1 MRKDYLTIHSISEG
15 EAVFNQM
22 KSSGK
27 LYKKFKS
34 SDKLTLLTAH
44 EYDQFNREGGK
55 RYKLS
60 QYHDK
65 QLLLEQNLDFLGVD
79 VWNICKEV
87 PFKQTVDGKWRH
99 ILKPLWIHELIKS
112 KKITT
117 EYVMFVDAP
126 DVIFVDNPEFAI
138 DILKE
143 YNAKLLFN
151 VTRFLG
157 GYACM
162 PDKLKWSDS
171 IYGAGKYINSGIY
184 VAETSFLF
192 EVLEQVIKYYTP
204 DAVSKV
210 ENLQLGEGLPG
221 NNNYCNRL
229 PNFPLGA
236 DCQIIFRYL
245 HDKFYPNMQ
254 IDYNYKLTKQGR

>member
-1 MRKDYLTIHSISEG
+1 
-15 EAVFNQM
+15 
-22 KSSGK
+22 
-27 LYKKFKS
+27 
-34 SDKLTLLTAH
+34 
-44 EYDQFNREGGK
+44 
-55 RYKLS
+55 
-60 QYHDK
+60 
-65 QLLLEQNLDFLGVD
+65 
-79 VWNICKEV
+79 
-87 PFKQTVDGKWRH
+87 
-99 ILKPLWIHELIKS
+99 
-112 KKITT
+112 
-117 EYVMFVDAP
+117 
-126 DVIFVDNPEFAI
+126 
-138 DILKE
+138 
-143 YNAKLLFN
+143 
-151 VTRFLG
+151 
-157 GYACM
+157 M